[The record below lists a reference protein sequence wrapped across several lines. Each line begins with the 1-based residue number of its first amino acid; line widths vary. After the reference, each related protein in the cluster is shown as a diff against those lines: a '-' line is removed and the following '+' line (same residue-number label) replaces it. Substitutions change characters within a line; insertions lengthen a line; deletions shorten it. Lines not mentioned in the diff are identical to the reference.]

1 MKLKKIFII
10 SIFSLLSL
18 FEVFA
23 NERNKQLDKLFNEL
37 KINNMKAQLV
47 STNGDVKSV
56 KPKNNKTF
64 SLKELQSYVDGYIQ
78 ILKTRDERIMIIN
91 EEGKLNNLPYNEI
104 ASSLYIYGMQDPVVG
119 DVLVMDK
126 QMIN

>member
-1 MKLKKIFII
+1 
-10 SIFSLLSL
+10 
-18 FEVFA
+18 
-23 NERNKQLDKLFNEL
+23 
-37 KINNMKAQLV
+37 MKAQLV

-104 ASSLYIYGMQDPVVG
+104 ASSLYIYGVQDPVVG
-119 DVLVMDK
+119 NVLVMDK

>member
-1 MKLKKIFII
+1 
-10 SIFSLLSL
+10 
-18 FEVFA
+18 
-23 NERNKQLDKLFNEL
+23 
-37 KINNMKAQLV
+37 
-47 STNGDVKSV
+47 
-56 KPKNNKTF
+56 
-64 SLKELQSYVDGYIQ
+64 
-78 ILKTRDERIMIIN
+78 MIIN

>member
-1 MKLKKIFII
+1 
-10 SIFSLLSL
+10 
-18 FEVFA
+18 
-23 NERNKQLDKLFNEL
+23 
-37 KINNMKAQLV
+37 MKAQLV

-119 DVLVMDK
+119 NVLVMDK

>member
-1 MKLKKIFII
+1 
-10 SIFSLLSL
+10 
-18 FEVFA
+18 
-23 NERNKQLDKLFNEL
+23 
-37 KINNMKAQLV
+37 MKAQLV

-91 EEGKLNNLPYNEI
+91 EDNEI